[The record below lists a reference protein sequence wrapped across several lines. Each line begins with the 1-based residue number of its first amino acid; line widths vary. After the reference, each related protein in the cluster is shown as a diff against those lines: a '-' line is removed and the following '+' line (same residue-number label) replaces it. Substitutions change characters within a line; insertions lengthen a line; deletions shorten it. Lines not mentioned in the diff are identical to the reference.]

1 MEITC
6 DVLATVVVNDECPL
20 LTRAPL
26 DDERIPP
33 NVVPSNGSGMD
44 DAPPISWFTKSA
56 SHMLT

>member
-6 DVLATVVVNDECPL
+6 DVLATVVVSDEGPL

-33 NVVPSNGSGMD
+33 KVVPSNGLGMD
-44 DAPPISWFTKSA
+44 DASPISWFTKSA